1 MHKERVM
8 SGLLTVFLPFSGSG
22 FIKKT
27 IDDFRNS
34 NLVKKIF
41 LLSQTDVPD
50 KFDDAEVLRV
60 DSLFSNSTI
69 KLMESKSDTKY
80 IVFLTQ
86 DTLIQLGQFS
96 LERFITVVES
106 TNTGIIYSD
115 YSDIKNNAVSPHP
128 VIDYQFGSVR
138 DDFSFGPILFF
149 EKTAFSNASKG
160 IGDDLKY
167 AGLYALRLAISR
179 HHAITRI
186 PEFLYSSID
195 TDERRSGEKLFD
207 YVNPKNR
214 DAQIEMEKVATE
226 HLKKINVYLEPKF
239 KAINLDEEKFENDA
253 SVIIPVKNRAKTIGD
268 AVQSVLKQ
276 KTNFPFNL
284 IVVDNHSTDGT
295 ASILKDFSIQDK
307 RVIHIVPERTD
318 LSIGGCWN
326 EGAHHQACGRF
337 AVQLDSDDIYENEN
351 TLQKIVSVF
360 RKEKCAVV
368 IGSYQLTDF
377 NLKEIPPGL
386 IDHRE
391 WTPDNGRNNALRING
406 LGAPRAYYT
415 PLLREVKIPNVSYG
429 EDYAV
434 VLAMS
439 RDYQIG
445 RIYESVYIC
454 RRWEGNSD
462 AALSIEEQNVHNTY
476 KDRIRT
482 FEMLARQRITISAIA
497 Q

>member
-1 MHKERVM
+1 M
-8 SGLLTVFLPFSGSG
+8 SNFITVFLPYSG
-22 FIKKT
+22 KEYTAKT
-27 IDDFRNS
+27 IES
-34 NLVKKIF
+34 LKSSSLIKKIF
-41 LLSQTDVPD
+41 LLSNENLNSKIPGV
-50 KFDDAEVLRV
+50 KLLKI
-60 DSLFSNSTI
+60 DSLFSSSTM
-69 KLMESKSDTKY
+69 KLIQSKAASNF
-80 IVFLTQ
+80 ILFLTQ
-86 DTLIQLGQFS
+86 DTLINFGQFS
-96 LERFITVVES
+96 LERFV
-106 TNTGIIYSD
+106 NAAQATGSGIVYSD
-115 YSDIKNNAVSPHP
+115 YFDIKNDTTIPHP

-149 EKTAFSNASKG
+149 DKKAFSKASKG
-160 IGDDLKY
+160 IGDGLKF
-167 AGLYALRLAISR
+167 AGLYALRLAVSR

-186 PEFLYSSID
+186 PEFLYSSIE
-195 TDERRSGEKLFD
+195 TDERKSGEKLFD

-214 DAQIEMEKVATE
+214 DVQIEMEKVVTK

-239 KAINLDEEKFENDA
+239 KKIKIDKAKFENEA

-276 KTNFPFNL
+276 KTNFAFNL

-295 ASILKDFSIQDK
+295 SSILHEFAAKDK

-318 LSIGGCWN
+318 LGIGGCWN
-326 EGAHHQACGRF
+326 EGVHHQSCGRF
-337 AVQLDSDDIYENEN
+337 SVQLDSDDIYKDEN
-351 TLQKIVSVF
+351 TLQKIVDTF
-360 RKEKCAVV
+360 KREKCAVV

-377 NLKEIPPGL
+377 NLNEIPPGL
-386 IDHRE
+386 IDHKE
-391 WTPDNGRNNALRING
+391 WTPENGRNNALRING

-415 PLLREVKIPNVSYG
+415 PLLREIKIPNVSYG

-439 RDYQIG
+439 REYQIG
-445 RIYESVYIC
+445 RIYESVYVC

-462 AALSIEEQNVHNTY
+462 AALSIEKQNAHNTY

-482 FEMLARQRITISAIA
+482 FEMLARQRKNKK

>member
-1 MHKERVM
+1 M
-8 SGLLTVFLPFSGSG
+8 SDLVTVFLPFSGSDFTKETIND
-22 FIKKT
+22 FI
-27 IDDFRNS
+27 NS
-34 NLVKKIF
+34 KLVKKIF
-41 LLSQTDVPD
+41 LLSQTDVAD
-50 KFDDAEVLRV
+50 KFNNAEVLRV
-60 DSLFSNSTI
+60 ESLFSSSTI
-69 KLMESKSDTKY
+69 KLMESKSVTRY
-80 IVFLTQ
+80 ILFLTQ
-86 DTLIQLGQFS
+86 DSLIRLGQFS
-96 LERFITVVES
+96 LERLTAVAELTDS
-106 TNTGIIYSD
+106 GILYSD
-115 YSDIKNNAVSPHP
+115 YYDIKNNMTSPHP

-149 EKTAFSNASKG
+149 DSNAFANASKG
-160 IGDDLKY
+160 IDESLKY

-179 HHAITRI
+179 HYLVTRI
-186 PEFLYSSID
+186 PEFLYSSIE

-214 DAQIEMEKVATE
+214 DVQVEMEKAATE
-226 HLKKINVYLEPKF
+226 HLKKVNVYLQPKF
-239 KAINLDEEKFENDA
+239 EEIDPGGGEFATEA

-276 KTNFPFNL
+276 KTNFSFNL

-295 ASILKDFSIQDK
+295 SSILHEFGAKDK

-318 LSIGGCWN
+318 LGIGGCWN
-326 EGAHHQACGRF
+326 EGVHHQSCGRF
-337 AVQLDSDDIYENEN
+337 SVQLDSDDIYKDES
-351 TLQKIVSVF
+351 TLQKIVGVF

-377 NLKEIPPGL
+377 DLNEIPPGL

-445 RIYESVYIC
+445 RIYESVYVC

-462 AALSIEEQNVHNTY
+462 AALSIEKQNAHNTY

-482 FEMLARQRITISAIA
+482 FEMLARQRKNKS

>member
-1 MHKERVM
+1 M
-8 SGLLTVFLPFSGSG
+8 SDLVTVFLPFSGSD
-22 FIKKT
+22 FTKKT
-27 IDDFRNS
+27 INDFINS
-34 NLVKKIF
+34 KLVKKIF
-41 LLSQTDVPD
+41 LLSQTDVAD
-50 KFDDAEVLRV
+50 KFNNAEVLRV
-60 DSLFSNSTI
+60 ESLFSSSTI
-69 KLMESKSDTKY
+69 KLMESKSVTRY
-80 IVFLTQ
+80 ILFLTQ
-86 DTLIQLGQFS
+86 DSLIRLGQFS
-96 LERFITVVES
+96 LERLTAVAELTDS
-106 TNTGIIYSD
+106 GILYSD
-115 YSDIKNNAVSPHP
+115 YYDIKNNMTSPHP

-149 EKTAFSNASKG
+149 DSNAFANASKG
-160 IGDDLKY
+160 IDESLKY

-179 HHAITRI
+179 HYLVTRI
-186 PEFLYSSID
+186 PEFLYSSIE

-214 DAQIEMEKVATE
+214 DVQVEMEKAATE
-226 HLKKINVYLEPKF
+226 HLKKVNVYLQPKF
-239 KAINLDEEKFENDA
+239 EEIDPGGGEFATEA

-276 KTNFPFNL
+276 KTNFSFNL

-295 ASILKDFSIQDK
+295 SSILHEFGAKDK

-318 LSIGGCWN
+318 LGIGGCWN
-326 EGAHHQACGRF
+326 EGVHHQSCGRF
-337 AVQLDSDDIYENEN
+337 SVQLDSDDIYKDES
-351 TLQKIVSVF
+351 TLQKIVGVF

-377 NLKEIPPGL
+377 DLNEIPPGL

-445 RIYESVYIC
+445 RIYESVYVC

-462 AALSIEEQNVHNTY
+462 AALS
-476 KDRIRT
+476 
-482 FEMLARQRITISAIA
+482 
-497 Q
+497 